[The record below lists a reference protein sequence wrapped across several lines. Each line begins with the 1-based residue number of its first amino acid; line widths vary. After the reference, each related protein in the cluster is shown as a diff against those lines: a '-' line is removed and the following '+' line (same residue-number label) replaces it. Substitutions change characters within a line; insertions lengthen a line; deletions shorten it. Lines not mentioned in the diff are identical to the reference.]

1 MPAEENVT
9 MKTRVAKF
17 LTFMTIL
24 TIVTMATL
32 AVAHNSQAAADPG
45 SRHFTTTMIAHL
57 GDQPARTGDLTITI
71 AADGGV
77 SGTYRNT
84 TAGSDGKSQPVTGG
98 LQGNAIQLTVGQNGD
113 WKIVGTLDQNGIVG
127 SAYDGSRHEYDFIAS
142 NA

>member
-1 MPAEENVT
+1 

-17 LTFMTIL
+17 LTLMTIL
-24 TIVTMATL
+24 TIATMATL
-32 AVAHNSQAAADPG
+32 AAAHSSQAAADPG
-45 SRHFTTTMIAHL
+45 PRHFTTTMIAHL

-77 SGTYRNT
+77 NGTYKST
-84 TAGSDGKSQPVTGG
+84 TTGSDGKSQPVTGG
-98 LQGNAIQLTVGQNGD
+98 LQGNTIQLTVGQNGD

-127 SAYDGSRHEYDFIAS
+127 SAYDGGHREYDFIAS